1 MAFDKLRQPACADL
15 SKLAWWN
22 DEDLKALS
30 TRAVRAAPN
39 KEVGHTMRALV
50 LCGMEEALG
59 VGASLGSGVQG
70 GSHTLRAVGG
80 VEQCSSGQGRAQRD
94 SGPVTQRGRGKRA
107 VKDENRCPLSAPAPP
122 SASGEV

>member
-39 KEVGHTMRALV
+39 KEVGHTMRAVRSCCAAWRRLW
-50 LCGMEEALG
+50 E
-59 VGASLGSGVQG
+59 
-70 GSHTLRAVGG
+70 
-80 VEQCSSGQGRAQRD
+80 
-94 SGPVTQRGRGKRA
+94 SGPRSAAEFKEAATHCERSAELSNVPV
-107 VKDENRCPLSAPAPP
+107 VKAERRETAAR
-122 SASGEV
+122 